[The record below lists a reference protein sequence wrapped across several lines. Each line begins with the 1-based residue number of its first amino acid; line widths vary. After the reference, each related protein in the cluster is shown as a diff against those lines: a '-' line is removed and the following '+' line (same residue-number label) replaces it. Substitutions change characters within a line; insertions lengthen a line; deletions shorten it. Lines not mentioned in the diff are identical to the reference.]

1 MEIADED
8 RWMRDL
14 RRIDLNLLVAL
25 DVLLEE
31 RNVTRAADR
40 LALTQP
46 TVSAMLVR
54 LRELFDDPLF
64 VRAQRGILPTPRA
77 QALAPSLKDWLA
89 EAHGLVA
96 GEAFNPATATFTASI
111 SANDYIQ
118 SALLVPFVKRLRRE
132 APTVR
137 LAVRCAELCNA
148 TTPFASGEIDL
159 CIAATSEI
167 PSPDLPARLL
177 YNEHYVCAV
186 RTGHPL
192 AGTKVTLDQ
201 FCRFPH
207 VAVSPTESQFVGPA
221 DQALAQLGRKRRV
234 VLSVP
239 GFLILPEILAT
250 DDLIAVVP
258 ERVVRGRMSG
268 LRTFAPP
275 VAIPEFSVVALWHQ
289 RLHKDPAHRWLRGL
303 IVETAREFQRPTP
316 SSAQVCTPDFALI

>member
-1 MEIADED
+1 
-8 RWMRDL
+8 MRDL

-64 VRAQRGILPTPRA
+64 VRAQRGMLPTPRA
-77 QALAPSLKDWLA
+77 QALAPSLKEWLA

-96 GEAFNPATATFTASI
+96 GEAFNPAMATLTASI

-118 SALLVPFVKRLRRE
+118 SALLVPLVKRLRRE
-132 APTVR
+132 APNIR
-137 LAVRCAELCNA
+137 LAVRGPELCNG
-148 TTPFASGEIDL
+148 TTPFANGDIDL
-159 CIAATSEI
+159 CIATTSEI
-167 PSPDLPARLL
+167 PSRELPARLL
-177 YNEHYVCAV
+177 YNEHYVCVV
-186 RTGHPL
+186 RKGHPM
-192 AGTKVTLDQ
+192 AGARVTLDQ

-207 VAVSPTESQFVGPA
+207 ATVSTTESEFTGPA
-221 DQALAQLGRKRRV
+221 DQALAQLGRKRQV

-239 GFLILPEILAT
+239 GFLILPEVLAT

-275 VAIPEFSVVALWHQ
+275 MAIPEFSVVALWHQ

-303 IVETAREFQRPTP
+303 VAETAREFEQQPERH
-316 SSAQVCTPDFALI
+316 SA

>member
-1 MEIADED
+1 
-8 RWMRDL
+8 MRDL

-25 DVLLEE
+25 DALLEE
-31 RNVTRAADR
+31 QNVTRAAER

-46 TVSAMLVR
+46 TVSAMLAR

-64 VRAQRGILPTPRA
+64 VRAQRGLLPTPRA
-77 QALAPSLKDWLA
+77 QALAPLLKEWLA

-96 GEAFNPATATFTASI
+96 GEAFNPAKATFTASI

-118 SALLVPFVKRLRRE
+118 SALLVPLVKRLRRE
-132 APTVR
+132 APSVR
-137 LAVRCAELCNA
+137 LAVRGAELCHG
-148 TTPFASGEIDL
+148 TVPFANGDIDL
-159 CIAATSEI
+159 CIATTSEI

-177 YNEHYVCAV
+177 YTEYYTCVV
-186 RTGHPL
+186 RKGHPL
-192 AGTKVTLDQ
+192 AGTRVTLDQ

-207 VAVSPTESQFVGPA
+207 VAVSPTESQFSGPV
-221 DQALAQLGRKRRV
+221 DQVLAQLGRKRQV

-258 ERVVRGRMSG
+258 ERVMRGRMSG

-303 IVETAREFQRPTP
+303 VAETAREFEQPERR
-316 SSAQVCTPDFALI
+316 SA